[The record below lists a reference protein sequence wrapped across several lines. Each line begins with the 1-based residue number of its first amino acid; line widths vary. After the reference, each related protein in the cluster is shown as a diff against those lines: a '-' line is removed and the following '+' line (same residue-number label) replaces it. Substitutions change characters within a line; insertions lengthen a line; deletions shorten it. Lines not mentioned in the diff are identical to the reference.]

1 MVKDKL
7 NILFI
12 FILLF
17 FYSKI
22 IFANPNSDQWLD
34 SDKSYKDLVNEGFE
48 VKGYAINKIETD
60 SGMTLLL
67 FVTVLQKKNDIYECQ
82 EYQTLDV
89 TLETLDMQLVCRQLS
104 QPYERGLGT

>member
-7 NILFI
+7 NILLI
-12 FILLF
+12 FILLI

-22 IFANPNSDQWLD
+22 IFANPNTDQWID
-34 SDKSYKDLVNEGFE
+34 SDKSYKDLVDEGFE
-48 VKGYAINKIETD
+48 VQGYAINTIEANN
-60 SGMTLLL
+60 GIKLLL
-67 FVTVLQKKNDIYECQ
+67 FVTVLQKKDDIYECQ

-89 TLETLDMQLVCRQLS
+89 TLETLDMQLVCKQLV